1 MGRIFRFCE
10 AIWPI
15 YGRSLERRGR
25 LCPHRCDQRVD
36 IAEGAGATTRA
47 AAAAERAQCAGRRI
61 GIILSGGN
69 IDLDRYREILAA
81 G

>member
-1 MGRIFRFCE
+1 MQAAMRDYYTG
-10 AIWPI
+10 
-15 YGRSLERRGR
+15 S
-25 LCPHRCDQRVD
+25 HN
-36 IAEGAGATTRA
+36 IAEGAGAATLA
-47 AAAAERAQCAGRRI
+47 AVAAERAQCAGRRI